1 MKISVCASDAQWDE
15 LTANRPGADWQRVDN
30 YHDFNKYTD
39 ADAFFCLQQEF
50 DATAFKIL
58 NKPVFVNS
66 VQNSLA
72 TINAPAN
79 VLRINGWPTFLNRQN
94 WEIAGTLNEQAIAV
108 FKILHIKLQVVA
120 DEPGFIA
127 ARVVAMI
134 INEAYFALGEDV
146 SSKNEIDIAMKLGTN
161 YPYGPFEW
169 AAMIGEKNILSLL
182 QKLSESD
189 TRYQPA
195 TMLQEEV
202 MKKSV

>member
-39 ADAFFCLQQEF
+39 VDAFFCLQQEF
-50 DATAFKIL
+50 DANAFKIL

-79 VLRINGWPTFLNRQN
+79 VLRINGWSTFLNRQN
-94 WEIAGTLNEQAIAV
+94 WEIAGILNEQSLAV
-108 FKILHIKLQVVA
+108 FKLLNIKLQVVA

-189 TRYQPA
+189 IRYQPA
-195 TMLQEEV
+195 TILQEEV
-202 MKKSV
+202 KKSV